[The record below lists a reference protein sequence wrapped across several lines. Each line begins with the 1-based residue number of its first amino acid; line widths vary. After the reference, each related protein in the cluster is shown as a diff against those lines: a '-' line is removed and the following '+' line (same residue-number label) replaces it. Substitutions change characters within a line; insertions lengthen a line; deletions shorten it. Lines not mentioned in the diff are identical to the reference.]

1 MSDAFPKTAPGS
13 EVMYDPELGAQVINE
28 SGVSTDGVIAAVMD
42 QHPEMAALVRWG
54 INTQARSG
62 SLFERDIYTTPE
74 KIFDQFRTAHYALE
88 NDDIVSGVCDS
99 TESLAFGKLDFE
111 AEEEDE
117 EDVWNQIAADIDLDG
132 RLREMWRELFTVS
145 QFYCAI
151 WWGKKSYTVRGKTD
165 QGVKRKRTFRNL
177 RVPLALTLIDPLKV
191 IPVGNFLFNQEQL
204 VYIADKNEGNQIDQA
219 MTSPGLDPTLSQLI
233 MGKYEPSFDEMRSL
247 NEIAGGAGISGRN
260 LYLLNP
266 KSVWRHGLTRPQFQ
280 RFSSVRMKSVFELLD
295 LKHQL
300 RQMDRAHLIGGTN
313 FIVLV
318 TKGSDQIPARPEEIA
333 NLQAQVRTVARV
345 PVIVGDHRLKVEIV
359 TPKLDSTLQ
368 PERYNGL
375 DARITA
381 RLYLMFLTGNFSAGA
396 RGDDSIKLARVVA
409 RGLQSRRHM
418 LRRGLEQYL
427 IRPTV
432 DQNDELTSQAKLRFH
447 PKRIDL
453 DFDPALAS
461 YYLDLRDRGDMSRES
476 VLDEV
481 DISQVDEAR
490 KRQREQDRYDKVF
503 VPTNVPF
510 SGQAG
515 PGGGGQGNNGTPNN
529 TGGPADPKAAGRT
542 MGGLRNG
549 GGAAP
554 GTGQGQLP
562 RNPRRRSK

>member
-1 MSDAFPKTAPGS
+1 MSDNFPKTAPGS
-13 EVMYDPELGAQVINE
+13 EVLYDPELGAQIINE
-28 SGVSTDGVIAAVMD
+28 SGVSTDNVIAGIMD

-62 SLFERDIYTTPE
+62 SLFERDVYTTPD
-74 KIFDQFRTAHYALE
+74 KIFDQFRTAHYAME

-111 AEEEDE
+111 AEDEDE
-117 EDVWNQIAADIDLDG
+117 EDVWNQIAADVDLDS

-151 WWGKKSYTVRGKTD
+151 WWGTKSYTVRGKTD
-165 QGVKRKRTFRNL
+165 QGVKRKKTFRRL
-177 RVPLALTLIDPLKV
+177 KVPVALTLIDPLKI

-204 VYIADKNEGNQIDQA
+204 VYIADRAEGNQIDAA
-219 MTSPGLDPTLSQLI
+219 MNNPGLDPTITQLI
-233 MGKYEPSFDEMRSL
+233 LRKYEPSFDEMRSL
-247 NEIAGGAGISGRN
+247 NEMVGNAGVSGRN

-266 KSVWRHGLTRPQFQ
+266 KNVFRHGLTRPQFQ
-280 RFSSVRMKSVFELLD
+280 RFSTVRMKSVFELLD

-418 LRRGLEQYL
+418 LRRALEQYVVK
-427 IRPTV
+427 PTI
-432 DQNDELTSQAKLRFH
+432 DQNDELSGTAKLRFH

-481 DISQVDEAR
+481 DISQADEAR
-490 KRQREQDRYDKVF
+490 KRQREKDRFDDLF
-503 VPTNVPF
+503 TPTNVPF
-510 SGQAG
+510 DGQAPQNGG
-515 PGGGGQGNNGTPNN
+515 PNNG
-529 TGGPADPKAAGRT
+529 GGPADPKAAGRRL
-542 MGGLRNG
+542 GGNRNG

-554 GTGQGQLP
+554 GTGQGELP